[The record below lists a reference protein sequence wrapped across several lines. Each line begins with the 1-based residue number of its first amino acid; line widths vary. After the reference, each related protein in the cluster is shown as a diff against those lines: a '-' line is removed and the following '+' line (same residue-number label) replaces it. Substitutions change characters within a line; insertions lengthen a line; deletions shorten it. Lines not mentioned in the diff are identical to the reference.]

1 MKQSKPNKLRT
12 IALAALLATGLSAC
26 APVIVGSALVGSLVA
41 TDRRTPGAQLEDEGI
56 KLRATSRVREVLVE
70 RANVN
75 ITSYNRHVLITGEVP
90 NAQDIQLV
98 EQMVQKIENV
108 RGTFNELSVLGN
120 TTLTQRSSDLL
131 ATGRVTAAFIDA
143 RDLYA
148 NAFKVVTE
156 RGTVYLMGR
165 VTKREAD
172 RATEIASTT
181 TGVQKVVRMLE
192 IISEEE
198 LQSLLPKQPKP

>member
-1 MKQSKPNKLRT
+1 
-12 IALAALLATGLSAC
+12 
-26 APVIVGSALVGSLVA
+26 
-41 TDRRTPGAQLEDEGI
+41 
-56 KLRATSRVREVLVE
+56 
-70 RANVN
+70 VN
-75 ITSYNRHVLITGEVP
+75 ITSYNRYVLITGEVP

-98 EQMVQKIENV
+98 EQVVQKVENV

-198 LQSLLPKQPKP
+198 LQSLLPKQQKP

>member
-12 IALAALLATGLSAC
+12 IALAVLLATGLSAC

-70 RANVN
+70 RANVS

-98 EQMVQKIENV
+98 EQIVQKVENV

-120 TTLTQRSSDLL
+120 TTLQ
-131 ATGRVTAAFIDA
+131 
-143 RDLYA
+143 
-148 NAFKVVTE
+148 
-156 RGTVYLMGR
+156 
-165 VTKREAD
+165 
-172 RATEIASTT
+172 
-181 TGVQKVVRMLE
+181 
-192 IISEEE
+192 
-198 LQSLLPKQPKP
+198 

>member
-12 IALAALLATGLSAC
+12 IALAVLLATGLSAC

-70 RANVN
+70 RANVS

-98 EQMVQKIENV
+98 EQIVQKVENV

-156 RGTVYLMGR
+156 RGTVYLLGR
-165 VTKREAD
+165 VTKRDSAALPATAPNHATQAPATSREQAD
-172 RATEIASTT
+172 
-181 TGVQKVVRMLE
+181 
-192 IISEEE
+192 
-198 LQSLLPKQPKP
+198 PKPTSGRPYKRG